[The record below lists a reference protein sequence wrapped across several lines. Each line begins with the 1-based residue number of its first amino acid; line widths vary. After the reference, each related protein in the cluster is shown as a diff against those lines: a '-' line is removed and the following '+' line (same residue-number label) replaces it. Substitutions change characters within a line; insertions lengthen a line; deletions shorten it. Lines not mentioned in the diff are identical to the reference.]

1 MSQRHEDDLMMTKVM
16 PRLSRK
22 CHARRRPLA
31 RRRLAWLMTAAFT
44 LAPSLGTS
52 VAAHDGPTDRSC
64 DVAKNPAAL
73 AAKSDLRPLPF
84 SGKGGVMMFVLDES
98 FEQTSCKP
106 EQSRREADPTTLSIQ
121 DSLTFAASTLSAR
134 FGAGLQQ
141 IIEPLSLTAADSRDL
156 IQDVRDF
163 IAKYAPPVTDASI
176 VAQDVAPEPADPFA
190 PSDAEAKLR
199 SQLDALA
206 QYEPLD
212 VGQPDDAAE
221 SASEQSVVSAPIDDA
236 PFAGTGPFIVTLEQA
251 PETESVAVAEAD
263 SPKDASPASDSP
275 SESVGPVPFVDEID
289 GLAIFEP
296 AIAGPE
302 RTIADLIAQQWHR
315 PAPIKQEIAEEVAA
329 AKEVAAAQPA
339 EAPVTESY
347 MPYDVAAKDLPIW
360 GYQPLVT
367 RPFCIRHRA
376 VFDDFVTAPEPETT
390 DDFVAAMP
398 STDTEVIGSG
408 LAKPAPVAHTQP
420 TTTPQQWITPIQGLA
435 DGLATV
441 TGDAWNDYQ
450 DQQRSVASDVVLLSQ
465 YARQNWNLREISRG
479 LVSASQVRA
488 DANIQLADALS
499 DLPLQRP
506 AVAPEFDPQQWKAV
520 AELAIDWLNQLDQW
534 GQRIATVPDTDGT
547 LNR

>member
-22 CHARRRPLA
+22 CHARRR
-31 RRRLAWLMTAAFT
+31 LAWLMTAAFT
-44 LAPSLGTS
+44 LAPSLGTP
-52 VAAHDGPTDRSC
+52 VAAHDGPADRSS

-106 EQSRREADPTTLSIQ
+106 EQSRLEANPTALSIQ
-121 DSLTFAASTLSAR
+121 DSLAFAASTLSAR

-141 IIEPLSLTAADSRDL
+141 IIEPLSLTAADSRD
-156 IQDVRDF
+156 IVQDVRAF
-163 IAKYAPPVTDASI
+163 IAKHAPPVTDSSI
-176 VAQDVAPEPADPFA
+176 VAQDVAPEPADPFT
-190 PSDAEAKLR
+190 PSDAETKLR

-206 QYEPLD
+206 KYEPLD
-212 VGQPDDAAE
+212 VGQPDDSPE
-221 SASEQSVVSAPIDDA
+221 SAPEQSVAAAPIDDA

-251 PETESVAVAEAD
+251 PETESVAAAPID
-263 SPKDASPASDSP
+263 SPKDASPASDLP
-275 SESVGPVPFVDEID
+275 SEFNGPVPFVDGID

-315 PAPIKQEIAEEVAA
+315 PAPVKEAIAEEVT
-329 AKEVAAAQPA
+329 AAQPA
-339 EAPVTESY
+339 AAPATESY

-376 VFDDFVTAPEPETT
+376 VFDDFVTAPEPEAA
-390 DDFVAAMP
+390 DAFVAAMP
-398 STDTEVIGSG
+398 SPDTDVIGSG
-408 LAKPAPVAHTQP
+408 LAEPAPVSPAQP
-420 TTTPQQWITPIQGLA
+420 TVTVQQWITPIQGLA

-479 LVSASQVRA
+479 LVSASQMRA
-488 DANIQLADALS
+488 DANVQLADALS